1 MDLGRG
7 SSFRTKKADCIRK
20 SDRLMQ
26 TKSPTGGIGR
36 GKQAVLSVSQ
46 ATDELD
52 VVDRTSTGTHK
63 GESIRTLAR
72 ERHQQLYSYLALAEF
87 EDDTN
92 SHAALTDSQLL
103 CLFPAS
109 FCEISF
115 HT

>member
-1 MDLGRG
+1 
-7 SSFRTKKADCIRK
+7 
-20 SDRLMQ
+20 MQ
-26 TKSPTGGIGR
+26 TKSPTGDIGR

-52 VVDRTSTGTHK
+52 VVGRTSTGTHK
-63 GESIRTLAR
+63 GESIRNLAR
-72 ERHQQLYSYLALAEF
+72 ERHQQLYSYLALAES
-87 EDDTN
+87 ENDTN

-103 CLFPAS
+103 CPFPAS